1 MKKNK
6 YLAALIIGA
15 LLLFSFRKKS
25 SRGSVIVDTPQPI
38 KSPDADFLIM
48 APDGTEL
55 LASDGV
61 KVMGKT
67 KGIVYADGF
76 FSRQFPQFYILRQ
89 FGSTNRYYVYAGT
102 VTRI

>member
-1 MKKNK
+1 MKKNSGIV
-6 YLAALIIGA
+6 ALIIGVF
-15 LLLFSFRKKS
+15 LLFAFKKKT
-25 SRGSVIVDTPQPI
+25 RGTVSVDEPQPL

-61 KVMGKT
+61 KVMGIT
-67 KGIVYADGF
+67 SGVVYADGF
-76 FSRQFPQFYILRQ
+76 YSRQNPQFYILRL

-102 VTRI
+102 VQRL

>member
-6 YLAALIIGA
+6 GIVALIIGA
-15 LLLFSFRKKS
+15 LLLFAFKNKS
-25 SRGSVIVDTPQPI
+25 SRGSVIVDAPQPM

-55 LASDGV
+55 LGSDGV

-67 KGIVYADGF
+67 QGIVYADGF
-76 FSRQFPQFYILRQ
+76 YSRQFPEFYILRQ
-89 FGSTNRYYVYAGT
+89 FGSTNKYYVYAGT
-102 VTRI
+102 VKRL

>member
-6 YLAALIIGA
+6 YIVALIVGA

-25 SRGSVIVDTPQPI
+25 RGSVIVDARQPM
-38 KSPDADFLIM
+38 KSPDADFLIK

-76 FSRQFPQFYILRQ
+76 FSRQNPQFYVLRQ
-89 FGSTNRYYVYAGT
+89 FGSSNRYYVYAGT
-102 VTRI
+102 VTRL